1 MGLLLPHTVW
11 QWAWRRC
18 GPSSTSRRRDVVF
31 LPIGARRYCTS
42 DTSSLSSRG
51 VASTTRTPRAASSP
65 SKARRSIDGLPSI
78 TVPTLVI
85 VGDQDKPF
93 LPPCEYMAKKIH
105 GARLETIVG
114 AGHSSN
120 LDRPDAFNR
129 VLLDFLRALPAA

>member
-1 MGLLLPHTVW
+1 L
-11 QWAWRRC
+11 
-18 GPSSTSRRRDVVF
+18 
-31 LPIGARRYCTS
+31 
-42 DTSSLSSRG
+42 
-51 VASTTRTPRAASSP
+51 RTPPAASSP